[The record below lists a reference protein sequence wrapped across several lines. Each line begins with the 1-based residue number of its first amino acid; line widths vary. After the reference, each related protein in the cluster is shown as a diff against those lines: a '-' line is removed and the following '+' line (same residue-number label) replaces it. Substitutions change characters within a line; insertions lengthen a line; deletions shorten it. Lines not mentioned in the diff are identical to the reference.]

1 MGRQNEYRNRE
12 FAIKI
17 AQETGGQFIDIE
29 YRDVFGAYWIV
40 IWR

>member
-12 FAIKI
+12 FAIAI
-17 AQETGGQFIDIE
+17 AKKTGGEFIDREFKDNI
-29 YRDVFGAYWIV
+29 GSYWIV